1 MWHEAGLTGTHTCGK
16 HMARATSC
24 PILLFTLPLSFS
36 PCFPVQLAT
45 FAYGGSCNFCRL
57 LPLDAAHQ
65 NSLALATS
73 SWSWKAVA
81 AVRERELQS
90 SVGPRCYHRYRW
102 RLLPLYIVRARQ
114 SNTRTAN
121 ATCHPPEAVA
131 GTAAAPAA
139 AEAAVPLATRSL
151 AVPHC
156 NKSCDFSQLKL
167 ALALTLAALLR
178 RFSACFDFPSLP
190 FLICHLK
197 QKLPNLSLAWRGWF
211 SHPSS
216 LPRSSIAARRDVVC
230 SLGCLG
236 WLLVVWFVAFI
247 KVA

>member
-73 SWSWKAVA
+73 TWSWKAVA
-81 AVRERELQS
+81 AVRERASVLSGAQVLS
-90 SVGPRCYHRYRW
+90 SIPLTFASFIYRKSATEQHSNGKCH
-102 RLLPLYIVRARQ
+102 LPP
-114 SNTRTAN
+114 TRSSGWN
-121 ATCHPPEAVA
+121 SSSSRSSRATCHSKSRRAALQQIVRLFPIEARA
-131 GTAAAPAA
+131 GTDAGC
-139 AEAAVPLATRSL
+139 V
-151 AVPHC
+151 
-156 NKSCDFSQLKL
+156 
-167 ALALTLAALLR
+167 AALLR

-216 LPRSSIAARRDVVC
+216 LPRSSTAARRDVVC